1 MKTKTSKGIHFTYT
15 ELLVITL
22 AALAA
27 LLAAFLLGRHIGIDQ
42 TIKTASYYSDG
53 EDERGAF
60 YELEFLGGRVDR
72 YYWEEEDKW
81 YVTWSFLRG
90 HVRLGNDR
98 TTNHYRYITMGDI
111 SCHPRRQIIVRRMGI

>member
-1 MKTKTSKGIHFTYT
+1 MKSGFIFTRV

-27 LLAAFLLGRHIGIDQ
+27 ILAAFMIGRHIGIDR

-60 YELEFLGGRVDR
+60 YELEFFGSRVDR
-72 YYWEEEDKW
+72 YYWEEDK
-81 YVTWSFLRG
+81 
-90 HVRLGNDR
+90 
-98 TTNHYRYITMGDI
+98 
-111 SCHPRRQIIVRRMGI
+111 

>member
-27 LLAAFLLGRHIGIDQ
+27 LLVAFLVGWHIGIDQ

-53 EDERGAF
+53 EDERGGF
-60 YELEFLGGRVDR
+60 YELEFFGSRVDR
-72 YYWEEEDKW
+72 YYWEEDK
-81 YVTWSFLRG
+81 
-90 HVRLGNDR
+90 
-98 TTNHYRYITMGDI
+98 
-111 SCHPRRQIIVRRMGI
+111 

>member
-22 AALAA
+22 AALAVVCG
-27 LLAAFLLGRHIGIDQ
+27 AFIVGRYIGIDQ

-53 EDERGAF
+53 EDERGGF

-72 YYWEEEDKW
+72 YYWEEEE
-81 YVTWSFLRG
+81 
-90 HVRLGNDR
+90 
-98 TTNHYRYITMGDI
+98 
-111 SCHPRRQIIVRRMGI
+111 Q

>member
-27 LLAAFLLGRHIGIDQ
+27 LLAAFMVGWHIGIDQ
-42 TIKTASYYSDG
+42 TIKSASYYSDG

-60 YELEFLGGRVDR
+60 YELEFSGGRVDR
-72 YYWEEEDKW
+72 YYWEEDK
-81 YVTWSFLRG
+81 
-90 HVRLGNDR
+90 
-98 TTNHYRYITMGDI
+98 
-111 SCHPRRQIIVRRMGI
+111 

>member
-27 LLAAFLLGRHIGIDQ
+27 LLAAFMVGWYIGIDQ

-53 EDERGAF
+53 EDERGGF
-60 YELEFLGGRVDR
+60 YELEFFGSRVDK
-72 YYWEEEDKW
+72 YYWEEDK
-81 YVTWSFLRG
+81 
-90 HVRLGNDR
+90 
-98 TTNHYRYITMGDI
+98 
-111 SCHPRRQIIVRRMGI
+111 

>member
-1 MKTKTSKGIHFTYT
+1 MKSGFIFTRI

-27 LLAAFLLGRHIGIDQ
+27 ILAAFMVGRYIGIDQ

-60 YELEFLGGRVDR
+60 YELEFFGSRVDK
-72 YYWEEEDKW
+72 YYWEEDK
-81 YVTWSFLRG
+81 
-90 HVRLGNDR
+90 
-98 TTNHYRYITMGDI
+98 
-111 SCHPRRQIIVRRMGI
+111 

>member
-27 LLAAFLLGRHIGIDQ
+27 LLAAFLLGWYTGIDQ

-53 EDERGAF
+53 EDEHGRGF

-72 YYWEEEDKW
+72 YYWEEEDK
-81 YVTWSFLRG
+81 
-90 HVRLGNDR
+90 
-98 TTNHYRYITMGDI
+98 
-111 SCHPRRQIIVRRMGI
+111 

>member
-22 AALAA
+22 TALAA
-27 LLAAFLLGRHIGIDQ
+27 FFAAFIAGWHIGIDQ

-60 YELEFLGGRVDR
+60 YELEFLGSRVDK
-72 YYWEEEDKW
+72 YYWEEDK
-81 YVTWSFLRG
+81 
-90 HVRLGNDR
+90 
-98 TTNHYRYITMGDI
+98 
-111 SCHPRRQIIVRRMGI
+111 

>member
-27 LLAAFLLGRHIGIDQ
+27 LLAAFMVGRYIGIDQ
-42 TIKTASYYSDG
+42 TIKSASYYSDG

-72 YYWEEEDKW
+72 YYWEEDK
-81 YVTWSFLRG
+81 
-90 HVRLGNDR
+90 
-98 TTNHYRYITMGDI
+98 
-111 SCHPRRQIIVRRMGI
+111 